1 MKIYTKTGDKGTTS
15 LVSGKRVLKSELR
28 INTYGTV
35 DELNSFTGY
44 LNSMDIDKHSKKVLS
59 RIQNLLFTI
68 GSNLALDDKSEKFS
82 LPEITEEHTK
92 FLENEIDF
100 MEKGLPPLSGF
111 IIPGGDRRVAMTH
124 VCRTVCR
131 RAERLFVELSQKEE
145 LQMEIGN
152 FINRL
157 ADFYFMMA
165 RKFMKDF
172 DVDPILWDKK
182 A

>member
-82 LPEITEEHTK
+82 LPEITDEHTK